1 MADNLVSKF
10 TVNSQGTDIDVKI
23 KDEDARN
30 LIAQEISDRDSA
42 VTTITNNL
50 NKEISDRKSADTAL
64 DERITQET
72 TAREQETTAREN
84 ADTALDERITQE
96 TTAREN
102 ADTAL
107 DERITQE
114 TTARENADTEINN
127 NINAINRQIKNLH
140 GKFTNTKVVT
150 IGDSYGR
157 GFYSNS
163 EHISEGWPAQLKSI
177 TGLNIIDYS
186 YGGAGFVG
194 NSTGTGHQFLDQLQ
208 TAVRDGNNDA
218 ELLIIS
224 GGSNDCN
231 ATGLIGAINQALNYA
246 VNNFINAKIMVIWN
260 SVNYIYTL
268 EQKNSTIMTYNEG
281 CMNNNVP
288 FYNVSPYVRFVYNTV
303 AEDKLHL
310 NAKGYKIIAQE
321 IAALIYVGSFFTYN
335 FNIVVLED
343 IILHGNPDKVCFTKY
358 NVSREGRTI
367 AINPATFIEGATE
380 FTYASPLDQVSNNL
394 YPNLF
399 TSGLNFIVAG
409 ASCFLGYSETAGAQ
423 KVFKPSQTNVII
435 RDNSLIITPATLD
448 NNGTGYLWAHNNS
461 EIQVNLNAFTAT
473 IPGSYFC

>member
-1 MADNLVSKF
+1 MAENLVSKF

-50 NKEISDRKSADTAL
+50 NKEISDRESADTT
-64 DERITQET
+64 IT
-72 TAREQETTAREN
+72 N
-84 ADTALDERITQE
+84 NL
-96 TTAREN
+96 N
-102 ADTAL
+102 TAL

-194 NSTGTGHQFLDQLQ
+194 NATGTGHQFLDQLQ
-208 TAVRDGNNDA
+208 TAVSDGNNDA

-260 SVNYIYTL
+260 SINYIYTL

-288 FYNVSPYVRFVYNTV
+288 FYNVSPYVRFVSNTV
-303 AEDKLHL
+303 ADDKLHL

-335 FNIVVLED
+335 FTMVVIGD
-343 IILHGNPDKVCFTKY
+343 AILHGNPDNVCFTKY
-358 NVSREGRTI
+358 GVNPAGATI
-367 AINPATFIEGATE
+367 AINTRTFIQGTTE
-380 FTYASPLDQVSNNL
+380 FTFASPLDQVSNNL

-399 TSGLNFIVAG
+399 TGGANFIVAG
-409 ASCFLGYSETAGAQ
+409 ASCFLGYSDTAGTQ
-423 KVFKPSQTNVII
+423 KVFRPSQTNVII
-435 RDNSLIITPATLD
+435 RDNSLIITPATLKD
-448 NNGTGYLWAHNNS
+448 DGTGYLWAHDNS
-461 EIQVNLNAFTAT
+461 EIQVNLNAFSAT

>member
-1 MADNLVSKF
+1 MAENLVSKF

-50 NKEISDRKSADTAL
+50 NKEISDRESADN
-64 DERITQET
+64 E
-72 TAREQETTAREN
+72 
-84 ADTALDERITQE
+84 
-96 TTAREN
+96 
-102 ADTAL
+102 
-107 DERITQE
+107 
-114 TTARENADTEINN
+114 
-127 NINAINRQIKNLH
+127 INRQIKNLH

-288 FYNVSPYVRFVYNTV
+288 FYNVSPYVRFRSNTV
-303 AEDKLHL
+303 ADDKLHL
-310 NAKGYKIIAQE
+310 NANGYKIIAQE

-335 FNIVVLED
+335 FNIVVLGD

-358 NVSREGRTI
+358 GVSREGHTI
-367 AINPATFIEGATE
+367 AINTGTFIEGSTE
-380 FTYASPLDQVSNNL
+380 FTYASPLDQGTNAR

-399 TSGLNFIVAG
+399 TAGLNFIVAG
-409 ASCFLGYSETAGAQ
+409 ASCFVGYSDTAGAQ

-435 RDNSLIITPATLD
+435 RDNSIIITPSTLD
-448 NNGTGYLWAHNNS
+448 NNGTGYLWAHDNS

>member
-1 MADNLVSKF
+1 MAENLVSKF

-23 KDEDARN
+23 KDTDARN

-50 NKEISDRKSADTAL
+50 NKEISDRESADTAL

-72 TAREQETTAREN
+72 TV
-84 ADTALDERITQE
+84 
-96 TTAREN
+96 
-102 ADTAL
+102 
-107 DERITQE
+107 
-114 TTARENADTEINN
+114 
-127 NINAINRQIKNLH
+127 INRQIKNLH

-208 TAVRDGNNDA
+208 TAVSDGNNDA

-268 EQKNSTIMTYNEG
+268 DQKNSTIMTYNEG

-335 FNIVVLED
+335 FNIVVLDD

-358 NVSREGRTI
+358 NVNPAGRTI
-367 AINPATFIEGATE
+367 AINTGTLLEGTTE
-380 FTYASPLDQVSNNL
+380 FTFASPLDQVTNNL

-399 TSGLNFIVAG
+399 TGGLNFIVAG
-409 ASCFLGYSETAGAQ
+409 ASCFLGYSATAGAQ
-423 KVFKPSQTNVII
+423 KVFRPSQTNVIL
-435 RDNSLIITPATLD
+435 RDNSLIITPAALD
-448 NNGTGYLWAHNNS
+448 DYGTGYFYANNG